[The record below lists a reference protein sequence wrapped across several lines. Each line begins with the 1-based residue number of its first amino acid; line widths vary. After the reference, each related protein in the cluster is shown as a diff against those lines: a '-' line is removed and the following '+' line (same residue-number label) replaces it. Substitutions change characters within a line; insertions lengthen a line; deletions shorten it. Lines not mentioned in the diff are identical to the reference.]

1 MELNEKDLKLIDEC
15 LGWICRQK
23 TTSMFMDDLK
33 GFSQGRGIAGEM
45 CPASILL
52 LKAETMDE
60 EEIEL
65 YGGKRFDGVVFD
77 EGCDV
82 FDTTPV
88 ILTYQE
94 FYDFLCKYVEEAIKD
109 MDAGFQTEARKYL
122 LLFKEKY
129 SLK

>member
-1 MELNEKDLKLIDEC
+1 MSAWD
-15 LGWICRQK
+15 G
-23 TTSMFMDDLK
+23 S
-33 GFSQGRGIAGEM
+33 AGTK
-45 CPASILL
+45 LL
-52 LKAETMDE
+52 LYLWMILK
-60 EEIEL
+60 
-65 YGGKRFDGVVFD
+65 VFHKG
-77 EGCDV
+77 EVSPVKGCDV

-109 MDAGFQTEARKYL
+109 MDAEFQTEARKYL